1 MANENTSPEVNP
13 YADEPITSEGL
24 STLSTPGTPIAPPP
38 SSVPGTP
45 RTTGT
50 SGTGTTRT
58 SSVPAART
66 SDTKIISDAVDT
78 SATSS
83 TVDKTSASRVFEPPV
98 AKPTTTASEPD
109 EDAINDFMDTAER
122 LEQELSTVV
131 VGQERVIRELL
142 LALLA
147 GGHVLL
153 EGVPG
158 LGKTLLV
165 RTLSDALSLKFARI
179 QFTPDLMPADIVGT
193 TIVTEQSENGGSTNS
208 GRRAFSF
215 QPGPIFANIVLADE
229 INRATPKTQSALL
242 EGMQERTVSVG
253 DKTRP
258 LPQPF
263 FVLATQNPLEMEG
276 TYPLPEAQLDRFLLK
291 IMVNFPRAEDLLRI
305 IDTTVGTQSPR
316 ARSVATGE
324 QLSRLIATA
333 RAVPVATHVKEYA
346 IRLLLAT
353 HPDQEDAPEKVRR
366 YVRYGGSPRGL
377 QALIMTAKVR
387 SLLEGRYNVSTED
400 VRAVAYPALRHRLVL
415 NFDGLADGITPEQ
428 LIETISEELE
438 NA

>member
-1 MANENTSPEVNP
+1 MSSNENLSSEGNP
-13 YADEPITSEGL
+13 YADEFIPLSEYQK
-24 STLSTPGTPIAPPP
+24 
-38 SSVPGTP
+38 SVEIPL
-45 RTTGT
+45 
-50 SGTGTTRT
+50 T
-58 SSVPAART
+58 SSKQLAGENVVE
-66 SDTKIISDAVDT
+66 DTGKRIPSH
-78 SATSS
+78 S
-83 TVDKTSASRVFEPPV
+83 
-98 AKPTTTASEPD
+98 ASEPTQAD
-109 EDAINDFMDTAER
+109 ITQFIEIAQK
-122 LEQELSTVV
+122 LEQELQAIVI
-131 VGQERVIRELL
+131 GQERIIRELL
-142 LALLA
+142 LALFA

-193 TIVTEQSENGGSTNS
+193 TIVTEQADSHSISPTT
-208 GRRAFSF
+208 RRVFSF

-253 DKTRP
+253 DQTRP

-291 IMVNFPRAEDLLRI
+291 IMVNFPRAEDLIRI
-305 IDTTVGTQSPR
+305 LDTTVGTQSQR
-316 ARSVATGE
+316 ANPVATGE
-324 QLSRLIATA
+324 QLLRLMDVA

-346 IRLLLAT
+346 VRLLLGT
-353 HPDQEDAPEKVRR
+353 HPDQEDAPEQVRR
-366 YVRYGGSPRGL
+366 YVRYGASPRGL
-377 QALIMTAKVR
+377 QAMIMTARVR
-387 SLLEGRYNVSTED
+387 TLLEGRYNVSLED
-400 VRAVAYPALRHRLVL
+400 ICTVAYPALRHRLVL

-428 LIETISEELE
+428 LIETIIAELAAEE
-438 NA
+438 